1 MYLNGKRD
9 VKMFDYSKYKAEDFL
24 QDDYFIHTIKYPT
37 PESTSYWEKQ
47 IRDGV
52 VSREEF
58 NFAKFCISSVT
69 TGQSLMSDAE
79 LRCLFKRIEAD
90 TIKRLQKRRKAFYYS
105 AAASIAL
112 ILSASLWFL
121 YPKNEKDAIS
131 RAGLQRPG
139 TNSEY
144 VELILS
150 DNERI
155 AIMEDNASI
164 DYGQKGEIKINEK
177 ALEKTPDSKETV
189 KPEKK
194 EKVFNQLLV
203 PYGKRSSLTLEDGTH
218 VWVNAGTRIVYP
230 VTFDKDKREIYVD
243 GEIYMDVTKETD
255 RPFHVKT
262 SDMQIVVLGTSFN
275 ITAYESDGA
284 GSVVLVNGS
293 VQVKSKNGGKPH
305 ILKPNDMLTRQNDQ
319 ISIKQVNA
327 SSFISWINGMYI
339 CDNENL
345 KSIFLRL
352 SRYYNVKITVD
363 NDAAGLLCSG
373 KLDLKDDITDVLDVL
388 SSTAPITCGINTNGE
403 YNIVYNPLK

>member
-1 MYLNGKRD
+1 
-9 VKMFDYSKYKAEDFL
+9 MFDYSRYKAEDFL
-24 QDDYFIHTIKYPT
+24 QDDEFIHAIKYPT
-37 PESTSYWEKQ
+37 PESTSYWKKQ

-69 TGQSLMSDAE
+69 AEKRSLMSDAE
-79 LRCLFKRIEAD
+79 LRILFKRIEAD

-112 ILSASLWFL
+112 ILSAFLWFL
-121 YPKNEKDAIS
+121 YPKSEEDAIS

-150 DNERI
+150 NDERI
-155 AIMEDNASI
+155 AIKEDNASI

-177 ALEKTPDSKETV
+177 ALDKTPDSKETV

-203 PYGKRSSLTLEDGTH
+203 PYGKRSSLTLEDGTR

-243 GEIYMDVTKETD
+243 GEIYMDITKETD

-275 ITAYESDGA
+275 ITAYESDNA

-293 VQVKSKNGGKPH
+293 VQVKSKNGRKPH
-305 ILKPNDMLTRQNDQ
+305 ILKPNDMLTKQNDR
-319 ISIKQVNA
+319 INIKQVNA

-339 CDNENL
+339 CDNESL

-352 SRYYNVKITVD
+352 SRYYNVNITVD
-363 NDAAGLLCSG
+363 SDAAGLLCSG
-373 KLDLKDDITDVLDVL
+373 KLDLKDDITGVLDVL
-388 SSTAPITCGINTNGE
+388 SSTAPITCGIYTNGE
-403 YNIVYNPLK
+403 YNIVYKPLK